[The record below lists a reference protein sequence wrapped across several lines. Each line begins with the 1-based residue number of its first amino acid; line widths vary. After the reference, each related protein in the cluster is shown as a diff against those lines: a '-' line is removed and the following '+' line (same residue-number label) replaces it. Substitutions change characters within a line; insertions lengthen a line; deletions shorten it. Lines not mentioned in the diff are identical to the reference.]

1 MSFGKELK
9 DQFSNV
15 NQFVQGGIQFLNE
28 FRDFLK
34 ERAQIEKDTTL
45 KAWMTLLEETDNIA
59 KEKLK
64 LSETITSSIMEQV
77 KLVSTKKEEIRKK
90 HSNFAQ
96 KLASD
101 RDKIYSEKQKKLLS
115 EDVNRK
121 FDDLTEKIQL
131 LYEEMQQKQIS
142 GDASSELTN
151 SSQVLKKIL
160 LTKSTNFNATT
171 FYKKADFPYSLKKQ
185 AEEALFNALR
195 SIESENGQG
204 AIIAQRLLAHFNDI
218 VNSPIVLRFWDSV
231 RVREEKNS
239 TQTAQVI
246 LQEKEEQNACQIRTN
261 LLDERIQVLAR
272 KRDNSN
278 LNDFEEGSSTPP
290 NKIRATDITEVGKNN
305 DSSSSFGVLSS
316 DKENFSVPPT
326 NVFSDQELHE
336 NENTYIKDIQSS
348 HENASS
354 PVQKILTKAD
364 KQLLKTIWD
373 SLEPSKENHK
383 TIRQEKWNA
392 VIKPL
397 VKKYQKNLVPKSV
410 FDDFP
415 LDLAIEEITERPY
428 TGTFNYREH
437 HDSLWVQDLYKR
449 LENFINPIV
458 AKLFDDIMDI
468 IRVKTWYVQRVSI
481 GCHQD
486 GIFEVNVNAMTF
498 EIGFFEVVGNALI
511 VDITKLNGDL
521 DKVLKGNNADLT
533 VLSTTTSYPT
543 WCYWRSTCLS
553 RIVWDNQ
560 RTFTIYVMH
569 NIHGGL
575 YIVDKLTEFCIP
587 NSKNQLYA
595 LEEVIEKVY
604 MLKITPNYVQTHIN
618 TTESPVEASPSKNSK
633 VTNR

>member
-1 MSFGKELK
+1 MCKVLALIPS
-9 DQFSNV
+9 V
-15 NQFVQGGIQFLNE
+15 PRPV
-28 FRDFLK
+28 RP
-34 ERAQIEKDTTL
+34 
-45 KAWMTLLEETDNIA
+45 EEDYV
-59 KEKLK
+59 E
-64 LSETITSSIMEQV
+64 
-77 KLVSTKKEEIRKK
+77 
-90 HSNFAQ
+90 
-96 KLASD
+96 
-101 RDKIYSEKQKKLLS
+101 
-115 EDVNRK
+115 
-121 FDDLTEKIQL
+121 
-131 LYEEMQQKQIS
+131 
-142 GDASSELTN
+142 
-151 SSQVLKKIL
+151 VLKKIL

-348 HENASS
+348 HENTTDKLYEIIEKINKSDYRLFQYRIINLSDQNASS

-364 KQLLKTIWD
+364 KQLLKTTWD
-373 SLEPSKENHK
+373 SLEPSKKNHK

-415 LDLAIEEITERPY
+415 LDLAIEEITKRPY
-428 TGTFNYREH
+428 TGKFNYREH
-437 HDSLWVQDLYKR
+437 HDSLWVQDIYKR
-449 LENFINPIV
+449 FLFIFKAPVNVLLDPNQVELSYRENFINPIV

-468 IRVKTWYVQRVSI
+468 IRVKTGEIENMLNKTQRNETRQYVQRVSI

-498 EIGFFEVVGNALI
+498 EIGFLEVVGNALI

-521 DKVLKGNNADLT
+521 DKVLKAMQISLFYQRRHHTQRGATGDQL
-533 VLSTTTSYPT
+533 VCLESYGI
-543 WCYWRSTCLS
+543 
-553 RIVWDNQ
+553 IVYQ

-569 NIHGGL
+569 NTRGGL
-575 YIVDKLTEFCIP
+575 YIVDKLTEFSIP
-587 NSKNQLYA
+587 NSKDQLYV
-595 LEEVIEKVY
+595 LEEVIEKIY
-604 MLKITPNYVQTHIN
+604 MLKSRIMDYYLKIQKITPNCVKTHVN

-633 VTNR
+633 VTDR

>member
-1 MSFGKELK
+1 MCKVLALIPS
-9 DQFSNV
+9 V
-15 NQFVQGGIQFLNE
+15 PRPV
-28 FRDFLK
+28 RP
-34 ERAQIEKDTTL
+34 
-45 KAWMTLLEETDNIA
+45 EEDYV
-59 KEKLK
+59 E
-64 LSETITSSIMEQV
+64 
-77 KLVSTKKEEIRKK
+77 
-90 HSNFAQ
+90 
-96 KLASD
+96 
-101 RDKIYSEKQKKLLS
+101 
-115 EDVNRK
+115 
-121 FDDLTEKIQL
+121 
-131 LYEEMQQKQIS
+131 
-142 GDASSELTN
+142 
-151 SSQVLKKIL
+151 VLKKIL
-160 LTKSTNFNATT
+160 LTKSTHFNATT
-171 FYKKADFPYSLKKQ
+171 FYKKIDFPYDLKKQ
-185 AEEALFNALR
+185 AEEVLFNALS
-195 SIESENGQG
+195 SIVSENGQ
-204 AIIAQRLLAHFNDI
+204 
-218 VNSPIVLRFWDSV
+218 
-231 RVREEKNS
+231 EKNS
-239 TQTAQVI
+239 TKTAQVI

-261 LLDERIQVLAR
+261 LLDERIQVLAK
-272 KRDNSN
+272 KRHNSN
-278 LNDFEEGSSTPP
+278 LNDFEEGLSTPP

-305 DSSSSFGVLSS
+305 DSSSSFEVLSS
-316 DKENFSVPPT
+316 DEENFSVPST
-326 NVFSDQELHE
+326 NVFSNQEQHE

-348 HENASS
+348 HENTTDKLDKIIEKINKSDYRLFQYRIINLSDRNASS
-354 PVQKILTKAD
+354 PVQKILTKAN

-397 VKKYQKNLVPKSV
+397 VEKYQKNLVPKSV

-468 IRVKTWYVQRVSI
+468 IRVKTGEIENMLNKTQRNETRQYVQRVSI

-486 GIFEVNVNAMTF
+486 GFL
-498 EIGFFEVVGNALI
+498 EVVGNALI

-521 DKVLKGNNADLT
+521 DKVLKAMQISLFYQRQHHTQRGATGDQL
-533 VLSTTTSYPT
+533 VCLESYGI
-543 WCYWRSTCLS
+543 
-553 RIVWDNQ
+553 IVYQ

-587 NSKNQLYA
+587 NSKDQLYA

-604 MLKITPNYVQTHIN
+604 MFKALDFDTAK
-618 TTESPVEASPSKNSK
+618 SPVEASPSKNSK